1 MTHAGLSS
9 LIIADKNYSYSARV
23 RFSLLL
29 RFAYF
34 IFRGKVIRLYN
45 YFYDEKIDCMTYQ
58 SLTK

>member
-9 LIIADKNYSYSARV
+9 FIIADNASYSARV

-45 YFYDEKIDCMTYQ
+45 YFYDEKIDCVTYQ